1 MSFVKAEPPPVVK
14 NPPPPEY
21 RNPRKPGRL
30 TNQLQYLQKVVIK
43 ALWRH
48 SFAWPFQEPVDAVKL
63 NLPDYYTIIKTPMD
77 LSTIKRRLENNY
89 YWKAMECVED
99 FNTMFTNCYV
109 YNRPGDD
116 IVLMAQ
122 ALEKLFLQKVAQMP
136 QEEVEITPTVNK
148 EGGKGR
154 MPLQQAQILQCLTKL
169 KSRSPVSEVVFQQ
182 TVTVI
187 PPDALHAI
195 PSAPLMPAQLSSKD
209 IIVSCGFKRC
219 AKELVRFVDCI
230 FPCCLSHI
238 KKGVKRKADTTTPA
252 ASVVTSCESS
262 PTPAEPKPCKL
273 ASRRGSGRPIKPP
286 KKDLPDSQQQHQVGK
301 KPKLS
306 EQLKCCSAIL
316 KEMFAKKHAA
326 YAWPF
331 YKPVD
336 TETLGL
342 HDYHDI
348 IKHPMDLGT
357 IKKKMDDRVYKDA
370 QEFASDFRLMF
381 LNCYKY
387 NPPGHEVV
395 AMARKLQDVFEMR
408 FAKIPAGAVERA
420 PPAPPVPDKR
430 ESSSGSDSESDG
442 SSDSDSSSDA
452 EEERAQRL
460 AQLQEQPLRNFHE
473 FQFGLQ
479 LKAVRDQLQL
489 LSQAPLLKPKKKK
502 KEKSKKE
509 KRKKDRDKR
518 ELSRKKGYGDRK
530 KPKSKGQKVSSKGS
544 LESKK
549 SKVPGIPCDA
559 EEEEPALPMT
569 YDEKRQLSLD
579 INKLPGDKLGKV
591 VNIIQSREP
600 TLRDSN
606 PEEIEIDFETLKP
619 STLRALERYVMTCLR
634 KRPRKPNLEKK
645 SSKSQEALQSEK
657 KQELEK
663 RLQHV
668 GERLNP
674 AKKPKSQCEEADPPK
689 RLQGPSQLSDSS
701 SSSSSSDSSSSDSST
716 SDSSDSESAL
726 HTRLPPQP
734 SRPSAKATPLP
745 LKHRVSSLQADSP
758 PQPPEPASALQEAV
772 RHPQSSHLLSSGSA
786 LSQAA
791 PNPHSQISPLPLPLP
806 ESVPL
811 LQSPLT
817 QPEPTPTTLL
827 QSVPLTGHSGFAH
840 LTSPPQNPPTRAQG
854 EGMSSLLSP
863 LSSPLGPQ
871 GPQQPPSATSNPA
884 LTCRAVEGPMLSP
897 LQDSLLCPVREE
909 PQHGLLETAGSEQLA
924 GEHGAQ
930 SPQRASSSCPSEGS
944 EGESSDTGRPATRVT
959 QPSAAAD
966 RPPPDMRP
974 SLAPRKDIVLRNA
987 DSWASLGKMA
997 SATPSMIKS
1006 SSESFQQF
1014 RKAAME
1020 KEERERALRRLQ
1032 VEQAGR
1038 EKKPVPEQP
1047 RRAFL
1052 SAVVLPSVAEELHH
1066 CPWLWLCITEH
1077 LALALARV
1085 VRDPAGPERE
1095 PADPQHGHVAQVC
1108 AVSPERACAVA
1119 GGGGSPM
1126 SSGGLAYTTASS
1138 SLPSHARVEP
1148 VRLH

>member
-148 EGGKGR
+148 EGGKG
-154 MPLQQAQILQCLTKL
+154 LTKL

-187 PPDALHAI
+187 PPDALRAI
-195 PSAPLMPAQLSSKD
+195 PSAPLMPAQLSSK
-209 IIVSCGFKRC
+209 
-219 AKELVRFVDCI
+219 
-230 FPCCLSHI
+230 I

-306 EQLKCCSAIL
+306 EQLKCCSVIL

-408 FAKIPAGAVERA
+408 FAKIPAGAAERA
-420 PPAPPVPDKR
+420 PPAPPVPDER
-430 ESSSGSDSESDG
+430 ESSSGSDSDSDG

-460 AQLQEQPLRNFHE
+460 AQLQE
-473 FQFGLQ
+473 Q

-509 KRKKDRDKR
+509 KRKKDRDRR
-518 ELSRKKGYGDRK
+518 ELSRKKGYGDKK
-530 KPKSKGQKVSSKGS
+530 KPKSKAQKMSSKGS

-549 SKVPGIPCDA
+549 SKVPGMPCDA

-634 KRPRKPNLEKK
+634 KRPRKPNQKK

-674 AKKPKSQCEEADPPK
+674 AKKPKSQCEEVAPPK
-689 RLQGPSQLSDSS
+689 GLQGPSQLSDS

-716 SDSSDSESAL
+716 SDSSDSESEQKKMKQSNTDITDVKIIKKEVNQMTTSLWNSAIKR
-726 HTRLPPQP
+726 HTEPQTKSNSQP
-734 SRPSAKATPLP
+734 TVTQSKQPELNTSQPLE
-745 LKHRVSSLQADSP
+745 HEEITVSP
-758 PQPPEPASALQEAV
+758 P
-772 RHPQSSHLLSSGSA
+772 
-786 LSQAA
+786 
-791 PNPHSQISPLPLPLP
+791 
-806 ESVPL
+806 
-811 LQSPLT
+811 
-817 QPEPTPTTLL
+817 
-827 QSVPLTGHSGFAH
+827 
-840 LTSPPQNPPTRAQG
+840 
-854 EGMSSLLSP
+854 GMSSLLSP

-871 GPQQPPSATSNPA
+871 GPQQPPSTPSNPA
-884 LTCRAVEGPMLSP
+884 LTCRAVEVGRTT
-897 LQDSLLCPVREE
+897 SLLLFPNAVGR
-909 PQHGLLETAGSEQLA
+909 TF
-924 GEHGAQ
+924 
-930 SPQRASSSCPSEGS
+930 QRA
-944 EGESSDTGRPATRVT
+944 VT
-959 QPSAAAD
+959 
-966 RPPPDMRP
+966 
-974 SLAPRKDIVLRNA
+974 V
-987 DSWASLGKMA
+987 GK
-997 SATPSMIKS
+997 
-1006 SSESFQQF
+1006 
-1014 RKAAME
+1014 
-1020 KEERERALRRLQ
+1020 
-1032 VEQAGR
+1032 
-1038 EKKPVPEQP
+1038 
-1047 RRAFL
+1047 
-1052 SAVVLPSVAEELHH
+1052 AV
-1066 CPWLWLCITEH
+1066 W
-1077 LALALARV
+1077 
-1085 VRDPAGPERE
+1085 
-1095 PADPQHGHVAQVC
+1095 
-1108 AVSPERACAVA
+1108 
-1119 GGGGSPM
+1119 
-1126 SSGGLAYTTASS
+1126 
-1138 SLPSHARVEP
+1138 HA
-1148 VRLH
+1148 